1 MPVNDGDVRSIRL
14 MKLRDLLLDSPG
26 RKWRTREIADLLGV
40 SPDTASRDLSELSAR
55 GWVPLMTSGE
65 TAGFTWEVAPDLG
78 PKMLP
83 MLRLDYA
90 QGAAFY
96 AAARLLSQQQDERN
110 DAVRMALLALIR
122 VLPKQLQPHI
132 EATVLGLEPA
142 TNDGQDFTKR
152 FQALA
157 QGWLDGHVVRV
168 TYEPLG
174 SAQVF
179 TCSFQPYLLEPSGI
193 GYTIY
198 FIGYSDPPGALRTYK
213 LERVRHAEV
222 TDEPFEVPADFNGAE
237 LLRRSWRVMYGDG
250 ELVHVK
256 LRFSQFVARRV
267 RETRW
272 HPSQTLTETPAG
284 LIWEADIGD
293 LTEIRP
299 WVRSWGA
306 DCEALEP
313 QALREELMQ
322 EVRKSLR
329 LYGMKEPAQKNDGP
343 DQSLLDDLFGKD

>member
-1 MPVNDGDVRSIRL
+1 MPTNDGDVRSIRL

-26 RKWRTREIADLLGV
+26 RKWRTREVADLLGV
-40 SPDTASRDLSELSAR
+40 SSDTASRDLSELSAR
-55 GWVPLMTSGE
+55 GWVPLITSGE

-110 DAVRMALLALIR
+110 DAVRMALLALVR
-122 VLPKQLQPHI
+122 VLPKQLQPHV

-142 TNDGQDFTKR
+142 TTDGQDVTKR

-157 QGWLDGHVVRV
+157 EGWLDGRVVRV

-174 SAQVF
+174 TAHVL
-179 TCSFQPYLLEPSGI
+179 TCDFRPYLLEPSGI

-198 FIGYSDPPGALRTYK
+198 FIGQSDPPGALRTYK

-222 TDEPFEVPADFNGAE
+222 TTEPFAVPADFNGAE

-250 ELVHVK
+250 DLVHVK
-256 LRFSQFVARRV
+256 LRFTQFVTRRV

-272 HPSQTLTETPAG
+272 HPSQTLSETPEG

-313 QALREELMQ
+313 SELRADLIQ
-322 EVRKSLR
+322 NVRLSAR
-329 LYGMKEPAQKNDGP
+329 LYGVEPNAQRADGP
-343 DQSLLDDLFGKD
+343 DQSLLNDLLGKE